1 MIEVFINGELKA
13 IDEQKALAIVLSEN
27 GFNCSRVAVA
37 VNSEFVARSDY
48 QNYFLSPSDK
58 LDVVAPVAGG

>member
-1 MIEVFINGELKA
+1 MIDVFINGECKTV
-13 IDEQKALAIVLSEN
+13 DEQKTLAAVLSEN
-27 GFNCSRVAVA
+27 GFNCARIAVA

-48 QNYFLSPSDK
+48 ANYLLKASDK

>member
-1 MIEVFINGELKA
+1 MIDVFINGEHKQV
-13 IDEQKALAIVLSEN
+13 DEQQPLAAVLSES
-27 GFNCSRVAVA
+27 GFNCARIAVA

-48 QNYFLSPSDK
+48 ENYFLAAHDK